1 MPIKR
6 YLLPITLAVIFQGAH
21 AADEGGVNA
30 YRPTTSNPAT
40 LPTPGQLELE
50 FGGLHVKKG
59 NARDDS
65 LPYLFKLGFSAQWGI
80 LLGGDAFLRSRDEQ
94 GNRVHGF
101 GDTTV
106 TAKRAFVI
114 DEATAYGL
122 ELSAKLPTAKKPL
135 GSGKTDYTLN
145 GILSQD
151 IGKVHMDVNLGAT
164 RLGAPDTDTSR
175 MQTALSSAFSM
186 PLSPDWTG
194 MAELSGIRHVGA
206 PTTGKLLAAVSY
218 SPGKR
223 YAVDVGLAR
232 GLNNASQ
239 DWSLFTGLVIPV
251 AKLW

>member
-1 MPIKR
+1 MPIKCHF
-6 YLLPITLAVIFQGAH
+6 LPLTLAMILQGAF
-21 AADEGGVNA
+21 AADDGGVNA

-40 LPTPGQLELE
+40 LPTPGRLELE

-59 NARDDS
+59 PARDDS

-80 LLGGDAFLRSRDEQ
+80 LLGGDAYLRSRDEQ
-94 GNRVHGF
+94 GNRISGI

-114 DEATAYGL
+114 NESTAYGF
-122 ELSAKLPTAKKPL
+122 ELGAKLPTAKKPL

-151 IGKVHMDVNLGAT
+151 IGKVHMDVNVGAT
-164 RLGAPDTDTSR
+164 RLGAPDADTGR
-175 MQTALSSAFSM
+175 LQTTLSSAFSL
-186 PLSPDWTG
+186 PLSSDWTG
-194 MAELSGIRHVGA
+194 MAELSGVRHIGA
-206 PTTGKLLAAVSY
+206 PTTGKLLAAISY

-223 YAVDVGLAR
+223 YAVDIGLAR
-232 GLNNASQ
+232 GLNSASQ
-239 DWSLFTGLVIPV
+239 DYSLFTGLVIPV